1 MGSPHINYYSNMNSC
16 NRRWK
21 GGWVSFHRLTLNC
34 KCSGRFGLESQT
46 EASRKMVFQAQ
57 LLLCAPAAFLSWQPG
72 RHRVPEWGQL
82 TLGVS
87 ATLSQH
93 REYLMWFA
101 MEYSSIYLQRIE
113 INITNLAP
121 SKDVK
126 QINLPET
133 NFYGRRLIFKWLL
146 QYKLIHNNHLK
157 FWSALQISTLYN
169 AMSMK
174 SLYNIPLE
182 CCIFLMHS
190 WYFQEIIFTVI
201 NNCWFIQSN

>member
-1 MGSPHINYYSNMNSC
+1 MGVFPQADPQLQMQWQVWDGIPNWGKQEN
-16 NRRWK
+16 
-21 GGWVSFHRLTLNC
+21 GVSGSALTL
-34 KCSGRFGLESQT
+34 CSSCLP
-46 EASRKMVFQAQ
+46 Q
-57 LLLCAPAAFLSWQPG
+57 LAAWETPCTWMRAADSGCLWN
-72 RHRVPEWGQL
+72 
-82 TLGVS
+82 T
-87 ATLSQH
+87 QH
-93 REYLMWFA
+93 WEYLMWFA
-101 MEYSSIYLQRIE
+101 MEYSSIYLQMIE
-113 INITNLAP
+113 INITNLTP

-157 FWSALQISTLYN
+157 FWSVLQISTLYN

-201 NNCWFIQSN
+201 NNCWFTQNN